1 MGCAKA
7 MGQAKSAAGREADQ
21 AAVAALSRELR
32 PALLRYFERR
42 GVHADEAEDA
52 AQEVFARLSR
62 REGVAAIERLDAY
75 LFETA
80 ANVAIDYHRR
90 GQVRLRGA
98 HDAYNEAA
106 HAVEDFSPERVYSGR
121 EELGCL
127 LVGLRELPE
136 RTRNVFLLA
145 RLENMKQAEIARR
158 LGVSV
163 SGVEKHLARAIAHL
177 SDRLGRAP

>member
-1 MGCAKA
+1 
-7 MGQAKSAAGREADQ
+7 MGQTNPIVGREADQ

-42 GVHADEAEDA
+42 GVAADEAEDA

-90 GQVRLRGA
+90 GAVRLRGS
-98 HDAYNEAA
+98 HDAYNETV

-127 LVGLRELPE
+127 LTGLRELPE

-177 SDRLGRAP
+177 SQRLGRAP

>member
-1 MGCAKA
+1 
-7 MGQAKSAAGREADQ
+7 MGQTRPIVGREADQ

-32 PALLRYFERR
+32 PALMRYFERR
-42 GVHADEAEDA
+42 GVPSIDAEDA

-90 GQVRLRGA
+90 GVARLRGA
-98 HDAYNEAA
+98 HEVYDESA
-106 HAVEDFSPERVYSGR
+106 HAPTDFSPEQLYAGR

-177 SDRLGRAP
+177 SQRLGRAP

>member
-1 MGCAKA
+1 MAKA
-7 MGQAKSAAGREADQ
+7 GSLRGREADH
-21 AAVAALSRELR
+21 AAVEALSRDLR

-42 GVHADEAEDA
+42 GVAAPDAEDA

-80 ANVAIDYHRR
+80 ANVATDYHRR
-90 GQVRLRGA
+90 GTVRRA
-98 HDAYNEAA
+98 AA
-106 HAVEDFSPERVYSGR
+106 HEVYDDAVHALEEFSPERIHSGR
-121 EELGCL
+121 EELAVL
-127 LVGLRELPE
+127 LTGLRELPE

-158 LGVSV
+158 LGLSV
-163 SGVEKHLARAIAHL
+163 SGVEKHLARAVAKL
-177 SDRLGRAP
+177 SERLERGA

>member
-1 MGCAKA
+1 
-7 MGQAKSAAGREADQ
+7 MGQTKPAAGREADQ

-42 GVHADEAEDA
+42 GVPADEAEDA

-80 ANVAIDYHRR
+80 ANVAVDYYRHGATRR
-90 GQVRLRGA
+90 AGA
-98 HDAYNEAA
+98 HDTYEETV
-106 HAVEDFSPERVYSGR
+106 HALEDFSPERVYCGR
-121 EELGCL
+121 EELGAL
-127 LVGLRELPE
+127 LRGLRELPE

-177 SDRLGRAP
+177 SVRLERRP

>member
-1 MGCAKA
+1 MA
-7 MGQAKSAAGREADQ
+7 QTRAAQGREADQ
-21 AAVAALSRELR
+21 AAVAALSRDLR

-42 GVHADEAEDA
+42 GVAADEAEDA
-52 AQEVFARLSR
+52 AQEVFARLSP
-62 REGVAAIERLDAY
+62 REGVAANERLDANQ
-75 LFETA
+75 LETA
-80 ANVAIDYHRR
+80 ANVAIDFHRR
-90 GQVRLRGA
+90 GVVRLRA
-98 HDAYNEAA
+98 SHETYVEAA
-106 HAVEDFSPERVYSGR
+106 HAPADFSPERLYSGR
-121 EELGCL
+121 EELGAL

-177 SDRLGRAP
+177 SKRLGRTP

>member
-1 MGCAKA
+1 MPDKSENLWSKSVTEHDHPFALPPGIF
-7 MGQAKSAAGREADQ
+7 KSADPDAIA
-21 AAVAALSRELR
+21 AALQHS
-32 PALLRYFERR
+32 
-42 GVHADEAEDA
+42 AEDPK
-52 AQEVFARLSR
+52 
-62 REGVAAIERLDAY
+62 
-75 LFETA
+75 
-80 ANVAIDYHRR
+80 R
-90 GQVRLRGA
+90 GS
-98 HDAYNEAA
+98 HDAYNETV

-127 LVGLRELPE
+127 LTGLRELPE

-177 SDRLGRAP
+177 SQRLGRVP

>member
-1 MGCAKA
+1 
-7 MGQAKSAAGREADQ
+7 MGQAKPAAGREADQ
-21 AAVAALSRELR
+21 AAVAALSVELR

-42 GVHADEAEDA
+42 GVPADEAEDA

-80 ANVAIDYHRR
+80 ANVAIDFHRR
-90 GQVRLRGA
+90 GQVRQRA
-98 HDAYNEAA
+98 HHDAYNEAV

-121 EELGCL
+121 EELTFL
-127 LVGLRELPE
+127 LTGLRELPE

-163 SGVEKHLARAIAHL
+163 SGVEKHLARAIAYL
-177 SDRLGRAP
+177 SQRLGRAG